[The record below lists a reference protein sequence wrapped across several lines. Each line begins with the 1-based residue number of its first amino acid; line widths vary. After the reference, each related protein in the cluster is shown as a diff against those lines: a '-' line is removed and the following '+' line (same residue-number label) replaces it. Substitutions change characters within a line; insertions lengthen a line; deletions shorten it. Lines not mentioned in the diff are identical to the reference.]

1 MDTTFTL
8 DQLCVLTD
16 LPKRTIRYY
25 MQLGIVDRPN
35 GETRAAHYL
44 PKHLE
49 QLLEIKRL
57 TTAGVS
63 LERTREVLAGNPSPV
78 PPNKLRAGSIQVRSH
93 VFISEGVEL
102 QIDPEKANISPEQLR
117 SFVKSVLTQWNE
129 INNG

>member
-1 MDTTFTL
+1 MDNTFTL

-49 QLLEIKRL
+49 QLVEIKRL

-63 LERTREVLAGNPSPV
+63 LERVREVLAGNPSPV
-78 PPNKLRAGSIQVRSH
+78 PPSTLRAGSIQVRTH
-93 VFISEGVEL
+93 VFISDGVEL
-102 QIDPEKANISPEQLR
+102 QIDPEKANLSPEQLR